1 MWAGT
6 GRMTPG
12 DHGFVGVSSTFH
24 PLSALLIHMHI
35 TLTNSTLN
43 FLSPPPL
50 SGRWWELLNIYE
62 AFQSLVLLWC

>member
-43 FLSPPPL
+43 FLSPPPT
-50 SGRWWELLNIYE
+50 
-62 AFQSLVLLWC
+62 LWKVVGASKYL

>member
-1 MWAGT
+1 
-6 GRMTPG
+6 MTPG

-24 PLSALLIHMHI
+24 PLSPLLIHMHI

-43 FLSPPPL
+43 SLLPPNPL

-62 AFQSLVLLWC
+62 ASQPLVLLWR